1 MATKYR
7 AAQVGSF
14 LRPPELVAARESFVA
29 GKITEDDLRE
39 AQDNAILKV
48 IDLQKQSGIDVLS
61 DGEYRRGGWAS
72 DFGEAVEGYVVG
84 APAVAMSFQG
94 GADVTPVAGANSTN
108 PTGAPGGGPGCPA
121 VGPLSPAVGPL
132 SPAVGAARP
141 AWRSRSTRRWRRA
154 ARAP

>member
-7 AAQVGSF
+7 ADQVGSF
-14 LRPPELVAARESFVA
+14 LRPPELLAARESFVA

-39 AQDNAILKV
+39 VQDNAILKV

-84 APAVAMSFQG
+84 APAVAMPFQG
-94 GADVTPVAGANSTN
+94 GVDVTPAAGANSTN
-108 PTGAPGGGPGCPA
+108 PTGAPGGGGGR
-121 VGPLSPAVGPL
+121 VQVRGD
-132 SPAVGAARP
+132 
-141 AWRSRSTRRWRRA
+141 RA
-154 ARAP
+154 LGGRDVSGGGGGGGVTKT